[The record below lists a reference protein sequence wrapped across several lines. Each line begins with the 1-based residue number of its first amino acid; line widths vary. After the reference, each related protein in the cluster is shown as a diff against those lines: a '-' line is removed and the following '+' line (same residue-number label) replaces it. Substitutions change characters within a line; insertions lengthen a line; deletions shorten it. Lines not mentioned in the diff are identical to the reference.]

1 MSSHHAQPPSSP
13 PYHPHPLHPSQ
24 PPSSPPIPSPHPRQQ
39 LLEAFG
45 AGTAVVVCP
54 IKAILYEG
62 KELAVIQDEAATVG
76 PLTRRVWDAI
86 TDIQYGRVE
95 HPWSV
100 RID

>member
-1 MSSHHAQPPSSP
+1 M
-13 PYHPHPLHPSQ
+13 
-24 PPSSPPIPSPHPRQQ
+24 
-39 LLEAFG
+39 
-45 AGTAVVVCP
+45 VVCP

-62 KELAVIQDEAATVG
+62 EEIPIITNGADSVG

-100 RID
+100 RIE

>member
-1 MSSHHAQPPSSP
+1 
-13 PYHPHPLHPSQ
+13 
-24 PPSSPPIPSPHPRQQ
+24 
-39 LLEAFG
+39 
-45 AGTAVVVCP
+45 VVVCP

-62 KELAVIQDEAATVG
+62 EELSIIETNGSENVG

-100 RID
+100 PFE